1 MSVNEKDRYIQHLVD
16 RVNETESN
24 NRTLRL
30 VLDDFVKEKEEMKGM
45 LSDLQA
51 EHKRRKEKPEG
62 LEAQCRKQDCK
73 AKSSTEV
80 RSNQSIWR

>member
-1 MSVNEKDRYIQHLVD
+1 MSVNEKDRYIQYLVD

-30 VLDDFVKEKEEMKGM
+30 VLDDFVKEKEEMKAM

-51 EHKRRKEKPEG
+51 EHKRRKEK
-62 LEAQCRKQDCK
+62 
-73 AKSSTEV
+73 
-80 RSNQSIWR
+80 